1 MSASL
6 YNVAHV
12 MPWAAVGG
20 TEHATLRIARA
31 TEGAGF
37 SHVMF
42 CRSDAPEVRDFFA
55 SAGCETVT
63 FDPIEP
69 SYRRAPRYARDSYR
83 LAREFRRRRVDVVHC
98 ADVAAA
104 YGAGLAGR
112 MARAR
117 VLCHVRNRHT
127 EISRRDQ
134 SFLRFVN
141 RFVFVSEDTRA
152 RFAYRAGARRGGV
165 VYDGIDASA
174 AEESGASDASTEV
187 RREFGLGD
195 AVKLVGMVARV
206 APQKDFLTLARA
218 AARVVASH
226 PETRF
231 MVVGDY
237 EEANRGHYDE
247 VMRALE
253 DEGVASHF
261 VFTGFRTDV
270 SRLMSAFDVFVLC
283 THFEGLPLVI
293 LEAMARGRPV
303 VATAVDGIPEIVL
316 EGRTGLL
323 HPHGDAE
330 TLASHLLSLLEDD
343 ALAARIGGAGREFV
357 KMEWSRERFA
367 ANMARLYGNV
377 LGISGG
383 EALRAGGAL
392 GAASG
397 EAG

>member
-1 MSASL
+1 MSASR
-6 YNVAHV
+6 YKVAHV

-20 TEHATLRIARA
+20 TEHATLRVARA

-37 SHVMF
+37 GHVMF

-55 SAGCETVT
+55 SERFETVT
-63 FDPIEP
+63 FDPVEP
-69 SYRRAPRYARDSYR
+69 SYRRAHRYALDSYR
-83 LAREFRRRRVDVVHC
+83 LAREFRGRKIDLVHC

-104 YGAGLAGR
+104 FGSGLAGR
-112 MARAR
+112 MAGAR

-127 EISRRDQ
+127 ELSRRDQ

-141 RFVFVSEDTRA
+141 KFVFVSEDTRT
-152 RFAYRAGARRGGV
+152 RFAYRAGARRGVV
-165 VYDGIDASA
+165 VYDGIDVSASG
-174 AEESGASDASTEV
+174 ESDASAEV
-187 RREFGLGD
+187 RREFGLSDG
-195 AVKLVGMVARV
+195 VKLVGMVARV
-206 APQKDFLTLARA
+206 APQKDFATLARA
-218 AARVVASH
+218 AAKVLAAR
-226 PETRF
+226 PEARF

-253 DEGVASHF
+253 REGVASGF

-270 SRLMSAFDVFVLC
+270 ARLMSAFDVFVLC

-293 LEAMARGRPV
+293 LEAMSRGRPV
-303 VATAVDGIPEIVL
+303 VATAVDGIPEIVHD
-316 EGRTGLL
+316 GRTGLL

-330 TLASHLLSLLEDD
+330 TLASRLLSLLEDE
-343 ALAARIGGAGREFV
+343 ALAARVGDAGREFV

-367 ANMARLYGNV
+367 ANMARLYGDV
-377 LGISGG
+377 LGVGEGG
-383 EALRAGGAL
+383 ASRAGNAV
-392 GAASG
+392 GAARG

>member
-1 MSASL
+1 
-6 YNVAHV
+6 

-42 CRSDAPEVRDFFA
+42 CRSDAPEVRDFFEA
-55 SAGCETVT
+55 EGCETVT
-63 FDPIEP
+63 FDPVEP
-69 SYRRAPRYARDSYR
+69 SYRRAHLYTRDSYR
-83 LAREFRRRRVDVVHC
+83 LAREFRSRKIGVVHC

-104 YGAGLAGR
+104 FGAGLAGGL
-112 MARAR
+112 ARAR

-152 RFAYRAGARRGGV
+152 RFAYRAGARRGVV
-165 VYDGIDASA
+165 VYDGIDACA

-187 RREFGLGD
+187 RREFGLGRE
-195 AVKLVGMVARV
+195 VKLVGMVARV
-206 APQKDFLTLARA
+206 APQKDFVTLARA
-218 AARVVASH
+218 AARVVAAR
-226 PETRF
+226 PEARF

-253 DEGVASHF
+253 DEGVASRF

-330 TLASHLLSLLEDD
+330 TLASRLLSLLEDD

-367 ANMARLYGNV
+367 ANMARLYEDV
-377 LGISGG
+377 LGVSKGS
-383 EALRAGGAL
+383 ALRAGGAFD
-392 GAASG
+392 AARG

>member
-1 MSASL
+1 MSASP

-42 CRSDAPEVRDFFA
+42 CRGDAPEVRDFFA

-63 FDPIEP
+63 FDPVEP
-69 SYRRAPRYARDSYR
+69 SYRRAHRYVRDSYR

-104 YGAGLAGR
+104 FGAGLAGR

-117 VLCHVRNRHT
+117 VVCHVRNRHT

-141 RFVFVSEDTRA
+141 RFVFVSEDTRV
-152 RFAYRAGARRGGV
+152 RFAYRAGARRGRV
-165 VYDGIDASA
+165 VYDGIDANTSV
-174 AEESGASDASTEV
+174 EPEASTEV
-187 RREFGLGD
+187 RREFGLGRE
-195 AVKLVGMVARV
+195 VKLVGMVARV
-206 APQKDFLTLARA
+206 APQKDFLTLARGA
-218 AARVVASH
+218 TLVLAERS
-226 PETRF
+226 ETRF

-253 DEGVASHF
+253 REGVASRF
-261 VFTGFRTDV
+261 IFTGFRTDV

-323 HPHGDAE
+323 HPHGDAQ
-330 TLASHLLSLLEDD
+330 TLASRLLSLLEDD

-367 ANMARLYGNV
+367 ANMARLYGDV

-392 GAASG
+392 GAARG

>member
-1 MSASL
+1 MSASR
-6 YNVAHV
+6 YNIAHV

-31 TEGAGF
+31 TEDAGF
-37 SHVMF
+37 GHVMF

-63 FDPIEP
+63 FDPVEP
-69 SYRRAPRYARDSYR
+69 SYRRAHRYARDSYR

-104 YGAGLAGR
+104 FGAGLAGW
-112 MARAR
+112 MARAH

-141 RFVFVSEDTRA
+141 RFVFVSEDTRV

-165 VYDGIDASA
+165 VYDGIDANA
-174 AEESGASDASTEV
+174 AEESGASDASMEV
-187 RREFGLGD
+187 RREFGLGRK
-195 AVKLVGMVARV
+195 VKLVGMVARV

-218 AARVVASH
+218 AAMVLANR

-253 DEGVASHF
+253 DEGVASRF
-261 VFTGFRTDV
+261 IFTGFRTDV

-330 TLASHLLSLLEDD
+330 TLASRLLSLLEDD

-367 ANMARLYGNV
+367 ANMARLYGDV

-392 GAASG
+392 GAARG

>member
-1 MSASL
+1 MSASR
-6 YNVAHV
+6 YKVAHV

-20 TEHATLRIARA
+20 TEHATLRVARA
-31 TEGAGF
+31 TEPAGF
-37 SHVMF
+37 AHVDC

-55 SAGCETVT
+55 SEGFETVT
-63 FDPIEP
+63 FEPIEP
-69 SYRRAPRYARDSYR
+69 SYRRAGRYARESYR
-83 LAREFRRRRVDVVHC
+83 LAREFRSRGVDLVHC

-104 YGAGLAGR
+104 FGAGLAGR

-127 EISRRDQ
+127 DISRRDQ

-141 RFVFVSEDTRA
+141 KFVFVSEDTRT
-152 RFAYRAGARRGGV
+152 RFAYRAGARRGVV

-174 AEESGASDASTEV
+174 SGESDASTEV

-195 AVKLVGMVARV
+195 EVKLVGMVARV
-206 APQKDFLTLARA
+206 APQKDFATLARA
-218 AARVVASH
+218 AAKVLAEQ
-226 PETRF
+226 PDARF

-247 VMRALE
+247 VVRALE
-253 DEGVASHF
+253 REGVTSRF

-270 SRLMSAFDVFVLC
+270 ARLMCAFDVFVLC

-303 VATAVDGIPEIVL
+303 VATAVDGIPEIVID
-316 EGRTGLL
+316 GRTGLL

-330 TLASHLLSLLEDD
+330 ALAARLLSLLGDE
-343 ALAARIGGAGREFV
+343 AVAARFGGAGREFV

-367 ANMARLYGNV
+367 ANMARLYEDV
-377 LGISGG
+377 LGVNAAGAS
-383 EALRAGGAL
+383 RAGEVL

>member
-1 MSASL
+1 MSASR
-6 YNVAHV
+6 YKVAHV

-20 TEHATLRIARA
+20 TEHATLRVARA

-37 SHVMF
+37 SHVIF
-42 CRSDAPEVRDFFA
+42 CRRDAPEVRDFFA
-55 SAGCETVT
+55 SEGFETVT
-63 FDPIEP
+63 FEPVEP
-69 SYRRAPRYARDSYR
+69 SYRRAHAYARQSYS
-83 LAREFRRRRVDVVHC
+83 LAREFRRRRVDLVHC

-104 YGAGLAGR
+104 FGAGLAGR

-127 EISRRDQ
+127 ELSRRDQ

-141 RFVFVSEDTRA
+141 KFVFVSEDTRT
-152 RFAYRAGARRGGV
+152 RFAYRAGGRRGVV
-165 VYDGIDASA
+165 VYDGIDVSAPDSADASA
-174 AEESGASDASTEV
+174 EV

-195 AVKLVGMVARV
+195 EVKLVGMVARV
-206 APQKDFLTLARA
+206 APQKDFATLARSA
-218 AARVVASH
+218 AKVLVKQPDA
-226 PETRF
+226 RF

-253 DEGVASHF
+253 REGVASKF

-270 SRLMSAFDVFVLC
+270 ARLMSAFDVFVLC

-303 VATAVDGIPEIVL
+303 VATAVDGIPEIVID
-316 EGRTGLL
+316 GRTGLL

-330 TLASHLLSLLEDD
+330 ALASRLLSLVEDD
-343 ALAARIGGAGREFV
+343 ALAARFGEAGREFV

-367 ANMARLYGNV
+367 ANMARLYGGV
-377 LGISGG
+377 LGASASG
-383 EALRAGGAL
+383 ASRAGGVL
-392 GAASG
+392 GAANG

>member
-1 MSASL
+1 
-6 YNVAHV
+6 

-37 SHVMF
+37 SHVIF
-42 CRSDAPEVRDFFA
+42 CRGDAPEVRDFFEA
-55 SAGCETVT
+55 KGCETVT
-63 FDPIEP
+63 FDPVEP
-69 SYRRAPRYARDSYR
+69 SYRRAHLYTRGSYR
-83 LAREFRRRRVDVVHC
+83 LSREFRRRRVDVVHC

-104 YGAGLAGR
+104 FGAGLAGR
-112 MARAR
+112 LAGAR
-117 VLCHVRNRHT
+117 VLCHVRNRHA

-152 RFAYRAGARRGGV
+152 RFAYRAGARRGVV
-165 VYDGIDASA
+165 VYDGIDACA
-174 AEESGASDASTEV
+174 AEDSGASDASTEV
-187 RREFGLGD
+187 RREFGLGRED
-195 AVKLVGMVARV
+195 KLVGMVARV
-206 APQKDFLTLARA
+206 APQKDFVTLARA
-218 AARVVASH
+218 AARVVAAR
-226 PETRF
+226 PEARF

-330 TLASHLLSLLEDD
+330 TLASRLLSLLEDE

-367 ANMARLYGNV
+367 ANMARLYEDV
-377 LGISGG
+377 LGVSGG
-383 EALRAGGAL
+383 EALRAGGAFD
-392 GAASG
+392 AARG

>member
-1 MSASL
+1 MSASR

-37 SHVMF
+37 GHVMF

-55 SAGCETVT
+55 AAGCETVT
-63 FDPIEP
+63 FDPVEP
-69 SYRRAPRYARDSYR
+69 SYRRAHRFARDSYR

-104 YGAGLAGR
+104 FGAGLAGR

-141 RFVFVSEDTRA
+141 RFVFVSEDTRV
-152 RFAYRAGARRGGV
+152 RFAYRAGARRGVV
-165 VYDGIDASA
+165 VYDGIDVNT
-174 AEESGASDASTEV
+174 SGESDASTEV

-195 AVKLVGMVARV
+195 EVKLVGMVARV

-218 AARVVASH
+218 AALVLAEH

-330 TLASHLLSLLEDD
+330 TLASRLLSLLEDG
-343 ALAARIGGAGREFV
+343 AFAARIGGAGREFV

-367 ANMARLYGNV
+367 ANMARLYGDV
-377 LGISGG
+377 LGISEG

>member
-1 MSASL
+1 MSASR
-6 YNVAHV
+6 YKVAHV

-20 TEHATLRIARA
+20 TEHATLRVARA
-31 TEGAGF
+31 TEPAGF
-37 SHVMF
+37 SHVVF

-55 SAGCETVT
+55 SEGFETVT
-63 FDPIEP
+63 FDPVEP
-69 SYRRAPRYARDSYR
+69 SYRSAHRYARDSYR
-83 LAREFRRRRVDVVHC
+83 LAREFRSRRVDLVHC

-104 YGAGLAGR
+104 FGSGLAGR

-127 EISRRDQ
+127 EISRRDK

-141 RFVFVSEDTRA
+141 KFVFVSEDTRT
-152 RFAYRAGARRGGV
+152 RFAYRAGARRGVV
-165 VYDGIDASA
+165 VYDGIDASPA
-174 AEESGASDASTEV
+174 GEPGASHEV
-187 RREFGLGD
+187 RREFGLSD
-195 AVKLVGMVARV
+195 DVKLVGMVARV
-206 APQKDFLTLARA
+206 APQKDFATLARA
-218 AARVVASH
+218 AALVLAEQ

-237 EEANRGHYDE
+237 EEANRGHYDD
-247 VMRALE
+247 VLRALE
-253 DEGVASHF
+253 QEGVTSRF

-270 SRLMSAFDVFVLC
+270 ARLMSGFDVFVLC

-303 VATAVDGIPEIVL
+303 VATAVDGIPEIVID
-316 EGRTGLL
+316 GRTGLL

-330 TLASHLLSLLEDD
+330 TLAARLLSLLEDG
-343 ALAARIGGAGREFV
+343 ALAARFGEAGREFV

-367 ANMARLYGNV
+367 ANMARLYEDV
-377 LGISGG
+377 LGVNAAGAS
-383 EALRAGGAL
+383 RAGEVL

>member
-1 MSASL
+1 MSASR

-63 FDPIEP
+63 FDPVEP
-69 SYRRAPRYARDSYR
+69 SYRRAHRYARDSYR

-104 YGAGLAGR
+104 YGVGLAGR

-141 RFVFVSEDTRA
+141 RFVFVSEDTRV

-165 VYDGIDASA
+165 VYDGIDVNASGEPDASA
-174 AEESGASDASTEV
+174 EV
-187 RREFGLGD
+187 RREFGIGRE
-195 AVKLVGMVARV
+195 VKLVGMVARV

-226 PETRF
+226 PEARF

-330 TLASHLLSLLEDD
+330 TLASRLLSLLEDD
-343 ALAARIGGAGREFV
+343 ALAARIGSAGREFV

-367 ANMARLYGNV
+367 ANMARLYGDV

-392 GAASG
+392 GAARG